1 LITDIIITLDKI
13 NIALRSSWNKEFSAE
28 DGNGM
33 YFVNWKAK
41 FDETLKCHIS
51 KEIRTANI
59 FPLKY
64 RMSLYFVVS
73 RSEKTF

>member
-33 YFVNWKAK
+33 YFVALLQCEFSIALVYHTWR
-41 FDETLKCHIS
+41 S
-51 KEIRTANI
+51 
-59 FPLKY
+59 
-64 RMSLYFVVS
+64 SS
-73 RSEKTF
+73 RQMVLE